1 MEVDNFSDRRELLVE
16 CGDSEADTGVG
27 SFSLEQGTEHKGEDA
42 VEGMDP

>member
-27 SFSLEQGTEHKGEDA
+27 SFSLEQGTEHKGEDT